1 MTVSPQIAQA
11 RLDYFN
17 RTPSAGSEAAPESL
31 GTTTAEQGLFGKD
44 GLTFGDVLDAVNPL
58 NHIPIVSDLFA
69 STTGSAPSAA
79 SKLVGGALMGG
90 PIGFVASLAN
100 VIFEQATGASPIQAV
115 VAAFSG
121 ESTASETQVA
131 SAKQAQEAQ
140 EEANAST
147 TTNGAVELASLNPA
161 SSAISAQLEANRVQD
176 AVFSS
181 KEKAVLDLYGDSGSS
196 AHDSYRKAQLRPYL
210 QDVTVSKLL

>member
-31 GTTTAEQGLFGKD
+31 GSTTAEQGLFGKD

-90 PIGFVASLAN
+90 PIGFIASLAN

-131 SAKQAQEAQ
+131 SAKQAQE
-140 EEANAST
+140 EANAST
-147 TTNGAVELASLNPA
+147 TNGAEQLASLNPA
-161 SSAISAQLEANRVQD
+161 SAAITAQLEANRVED

>member
-31 GTTTAEQGLFGKD
+31 GSTTAEQGLFGKD

-90 PIGFVASLAN
+90 PIGFIASLAN

-121 ESTASETQVA
+121 ESTASEIQVA
-131 SAKQAQEAQ
+131 SAKQAQ

-147 TTNGAVELASLNPA
+147 TTNGAVQLASLNPA
-161 SSAISAQLEANRVQD
+161 SSAITAQLEANRVED

>member
-31 GTTTAEQGLFGKD
+31 GGTTAEQGLFGKD

-90 PIGFVASLAN
+90 PIGFIASLAN

-131 SAKQAQEAQ
+131 SAKQAQE
-140 EEANAST
+140 EANAST
-147 TTNGAVELASLNPA
+147 TTNGAVQLASLNPA
-161 SSAISAQLEANRVQD
+161 GSAITAQLEANRVED